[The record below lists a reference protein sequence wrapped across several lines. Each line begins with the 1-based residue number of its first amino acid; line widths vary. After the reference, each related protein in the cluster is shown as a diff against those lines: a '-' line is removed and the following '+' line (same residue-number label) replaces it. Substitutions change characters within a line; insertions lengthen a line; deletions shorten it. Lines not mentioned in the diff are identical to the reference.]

1 MAAIVILLVEYDTAA
16 VSDAAAADDDDDAIA
31 GTFQNNLLVVVR
43 APLAVGV
50 GVVRRRDVVG
60 DCKNDAVVVVTNEGS
75 TTTRALQ
82 SRIVVDKRS
91 NM

>member
-16 VSDAAAADDDDDAIA
+16 VSDAAADDDDDAIA